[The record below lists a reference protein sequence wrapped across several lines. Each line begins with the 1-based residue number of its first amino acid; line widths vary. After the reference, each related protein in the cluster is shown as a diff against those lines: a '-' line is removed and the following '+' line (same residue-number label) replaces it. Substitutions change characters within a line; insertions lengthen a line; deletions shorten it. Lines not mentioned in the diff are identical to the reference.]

1 MALFNVRALTAGYN
15 HAPIVHDVSFGLEEG
30 EILTIIGP
38 NGAGKSTLIKAIFGL
53 CDVLAGEILLG
64 SDNLAGL
71 RASKVVARG
80 ISYVPQVLNIF
91 PSMSIKENLEMGAYL
106 RKSGTGERIKELT
119 AMFPDLGVASGRKAG
134 ELSGGQRNMLALAR
148 ALMTEPRVLLL
159 DEPTAGLA
167 PKYADAVWDHVAQI
181 ANTGIGVVV
190 VEQNARRALESSDR
204 GLVMAGGQ
212 LVKEGPAATL
222 LEDEQIAEVYLGGVP
237 TA

>member
-1 MALFNVRALTAGYN
+1 MALFDVQRLTAGYN
-15 HAPIVHDVSFGLEEG
+15 RAPIVHDVSLSLEEG

-53 CDVLAGEILLG
+53 CDVLSGEILLG
-64 SDNLAGL
+64 AKSLAGL
-71 RASKVVARG
+71 RPSQVVSRG
-80 ISYVPQVLNIF
+80 ISYVPQVQNVF
-91 PSMSIKENLEMGAYL
+91 PNLTVKENLEMGAYL
-106 RKSGTGERIKELT
+106 RTSGTIQRIGELT
-119 AMFPDLGVASGRKAG
+119 TMFPDLGDAMQRKAI

-148 ALMTEPRVLLL
+148 ALMTEPRIILL

-167 PKYADAVWDHVAQI
+167 PKYAESVWSHVMQI
-181 ANTGIGVVV
+181 AQSGIGVVI

-222 LEDEQIAEVYLGGVP
+222 LEDEQVAEVYLGGVP

>member
-1 MALFNVRALTAGYN
+1 MALFEVVRLVAGYN
-15 HAPIVHDVSFGLEEG
+15 RAPIVHGVSFTLDSG

-53 CDVLAGEILLG
+53 CDVLSGEITLD
-64 SDNLAGL
+64 SQRLARL
-71 RASKVVARG
+71 RPSQVVSRG
-80 ISYVPQVLNIF
+80 ISYVPQVQNVF
-91 PSMSIKENLEMGAYL
+91 PSLTVRDNLEMGAYL
-106 RKSGTGERIKELT
+106 RKSGTAERISEIT
-119 AMFPDLGVASGRKAG
+119 AMFPDLGAAMSRKAA

-148 ALMTEPRVLLL
+148 ALMTEPRVILL

-167 PKYADAVWDHVAQI
+167 PKYADAVWNHVAQI
-181 ANTGIGVVV
+181 AKSGVAVVV

-204 GLVMAGGQ
+204 GLVLAGGQ

-222 LEDEQIAEVYLGGVP
+222 LQDAGVVEVYLGGVA

>member
-1 MALFNVRALTAGYN
+1 MVLFNVRALTAGYN
-15 HAPIVHDVSFGLEEG
+15 HAPIVHDVSFGLEGG

-53 CDVLAGEILLG
+53 CDVLSGEILLG
-64 SDNLAGL
+64 SENLAGL

-119 AMFPDLGVASGRKAG
+119 AMFPDLGVAAGRKAG
-134 ELSGGQRNMLALAR
+134 DLSGGQRNMLALAR

-181 ANTGIGVVV
+181 ASTGIGVVV

-237 TA
+237 TG

>member
-53 CDVLAGEILLG
+53 CDVLSGEILLG

-106 RKSGTGERIKELT
+106 RKSGTGEQIKELT

>member
-1 MALFNVRALTAGYN
+1 MALFSARGITAGYN
-15 HAPIVHDVSFGLEEG
+15 RAPIVHDVSFSLESG

-53 CDVLAGEILLG
+53 CDVLAGTVVLG
-64 SDNLAGL
+64 SDVLIGL
-71 RASKVVARG
+71 RPSQVVARG
-80 ISYVPQVLNIF
+80 VSYVPQVQNVF
-91 PSMSIKENLEMGAYL
+91 PSLTIKENLQMGAYL
-106 RKSGTGERIKELT
+106 RKSGTDQRIRELT
-119 AMFPDLGVASGRKAG
+119 TMFPDLEKASGRKAG

-148 ALMTEPRVLLL
+148 ALMTEPRVILL

-181 ANTGIGVVV
+181 AKNGVGVVV

-204 GLVMAGGQ
+204 GLVMAGGI
-212 LVKEGPAATL
+212 VMKEGPAASL
-222 LEDEQIAEVYLGGVP
+222 LEDEQVAAVYLGGVP